1 MSDVPDGTH
10 LLLEYKYQV
19 ETNAPKNGII
29 NDLSIGNKVTL
40 EGTGY
45 ETAADKFEKKWKE
58 TETSGQVTSGR
69 TLAIY
74 KVARGDYGTVLPGA
88 EFTVYTVD
96 TSVTPYTFTEYVA
109 RPDGTAFPKPM
120 ITDDSGR
127 LTIRI
132 QDKADAP
139 VNFAYDTLYALK
151 ETKAPAGYRLPDTP
165 QVFYFY
171 FSNPEGAARTLPQN
185 LPTGAMDLS
194 QTDQQKF
201 VENEPVPTYELPKT
215 GGGGTR
221 GFTLGGALVTVGG
234 LYLLTR
240 KKRRRRDA

>member
-1 MSDVPDGTH
+1 M
-10 LLLEYKYQV
+10 
-19 ETNAPKNGII
+19 
-29 NDLSIGNKVTL
+29 
-40 EGTGY
+40 
-45 ETAADKFEKKWKE
+45 
-58 TETSGQVTSGR
+58 
-69 TLAIY
+69 
-74 KVARGDYGTVLPGA
+74 
-88 EFTVYTVD
+88 
-96 TSVTPYTFTEYVA
+96 
-109 RPDGTAFPKPM
+109 
-120 ITDDSGR
+120 
-127 LTIRI
+127 
-132 QDKADAP
+132 
-139 VNFAYDTLYALK
+139 
-151 ETKAPAGYRLPDTP
+151 
-165 QVFYFY
+165 FYFY